1 MRDDIEQWAE
11 GFFRRNPQLRKTA
24 EKMIDELVLEAGRR
38 AAEGD
43 FKFLG
48 FRVSKNAEKKMKSSL
63 EGLEKKHP
71 KQVLENIEEH
81 PRIGDEIAAEI
92 MSEISQIIRESFTRK
107 QKKDIKKKLTTRL
120 NNKSMREHDEALIH
134 AVIASL
140 NAFDDEDNPFIKGL
154 YFNWMIDYVEKRG
167 AE

>member
-1 MRDDIEQWAE
+1 MRDDVERWAE
-11 GFFRRNPQLRKTA
+11 GFFRRNPELRKAA
-24 EKMIDELVLEAGRR
+24 EKMIDDFVLEAGRR

-48 FRVSKNAEKKMKSSL
+48 FRVSKNAEKKMKLFL

-92 MSEISQIIRESFTRK
+92 MSEIGQIIRESFTRR
-107 QKKDIKKKLTTRL
+107 QKKDIKKKLTIRL
-120 NNKSMREHDEALIH
+120 NKKAMLEHDEALTH
-134 AVIASL
+134 ATIASL
-140 NAFDDEDNPFIKGL
+140 KAFDDEDNPFIKGL
-154 YFNWMIDYVEKRG
+154 YFNWMMEYVEKRG
-167 AE
+167 AK